1 MPMYPSQQWFD
12 RSIRIP
18 YELMEFVKRDTY
30 SLLIKGSAG
39 TGKTTLSLTILR
51 ALNITDNFFYI
62 CTRVSPKQLFL
73 YYPWIAKF
81 EQSQKELTTEASSSE
96 PYYPSSFEDARLD
109 EPESLFERI
118 TNELMD
124 VKAPLIII
132 DSWDAVASFM
142 DREARLNNE
151 RVLQTWRERAGAK
164 LIFINE
170 DSTDTSLDFVV
181 DGTVR
186 LKQRLYE
193 NIRIREILL
202 LKLRGVKINKPSYVF
217 TLDKGVFQSCETYNS
232 ADFVNESN
240 STIPYIT
247 RIQKKKKKKILS
259 PISGRGRFKTGYKEL
274 DVNLGG
280 GFPKKGIVVLEL
292 DQNINVAVV
301 MAFLSKIILN
311 FITTDNRIFF
321 YPVEGIDAISAISHL
336 KSYLSINPES
346 RTPKIFLLGNEA
358 TGLPDFMVSCYDN
371 KDSKKKLELFHNSV
385 VKERQ
390 KAPNRLFLSIM
401 ITDELH
407 KIDSEAKMKLFQFI
421 RKNIDLFIFVV
432 RDYKQT
438 HLAPARCDAYLR
450 FMIINGSLFLESIN
464 PLSFLLAVVTNKSKV
479 RPGIDL
485 ISMV

>member
-1 MPMYPSQQWFD
+1 MYSSQQWFD

-18 YELMEFVKRDTY
+18 YELMEFIKGDTY
-30 SLLIKGSAG
+30 SLLIKGRAG

-73 YYPWIAKF
+73 YYPWITKF
-81 EQSQKELTTEASSSE
+81 EQSQKELASEVSSSE
-96 PYYPSSFEDARLD
+96 AYYPSSFEDARLD

-132 DSWDAVASFM
+132 DSWDSVASFM

-170 DSTDTSLDFVV
+170 DPTDTSLDFVV

-186 LKQRLYE
+186 LKKRLYE

-240 STIPYIT
+240 STIPYVT
-247 RIQKKKKKKILS
+247 RIQKKKILS
-259 PISGRGRFKTGYKEL
+259 PISRRGRFKTGYREL
-274 DVNLGG
+274 DLNLGG

-292 DQNINVAVV
+292 DQNINTAVI

-311 FITTDNRIFF
+311 FITTDNPIFF
-321 YPVEGIDAISAISHL
+321 YPVEGIDAMSVISYL
-336 KSYLSINPES
+336 KSCLSTNPES
-346 RTPKIFLLGNEA
+346 RTSKIFWLGNEA
-358 TGLPDFMVSCYDN
+358 TGLPDFRVSYYDN
-371 KDSKKKLELFHNSV
+371 KDSKKQLELFHDTV

-390 KAPNRLFLSIM
+390 KAPNRLFLNIM
-401 ITDELH
+401 ITDQLH
-407 KIDSEAKMKLFQFI
+407 KINSEAKMKLFQFI
-421 RKNIDLFIFVV
+421 RQNFDLSVFVV
-432 RDYKQT
+432 RDHKQT
-438 HLAPARCDAYLR
+438 HLAPARCDAYLK
-450 FMIINGSLFLESIN
+450 FMIINGSLFLQSIN
-464 PLSFLLAVVTNKSKV
+464 PSSFLLAVVTNKSKV
-479 RPGIDL
+479 CPGIDV

>member
-1 MPMYPSQQWFD
+1 MYSSQQWFD

-18 YELMEFVKRDTY
+18 YELMEFIKGDTY
-30 SLLIKGSAG
+30 SLLIKGRAG

-73 YYPWIAKF
+73 YYPWITKF
-81 EQSQKELTTEASSSE
+81 EQSQKELASEVSSSE
-96 PYYPSSFEDARLD
+96 AYYPSSFEDARLD

-132 DSWDAVASFM
+132 DSWDSVASFM

-170 DSTDTSLDFVV
+170 DPTDTSLDFVV

-186 LKQRLYE
+186 LKKRLYE

-240 STIPYIT
+240 STIPYVT
-247 RIQKKKKKKILS
+247 RIQKKKILS
-259 PISGRGRFKTGYKEL
+259 PISRRGRFKTGYREL
-274 DVNLGG
+274 DLNLGG

-292 DQNINVAVV
+292 DQNINTAVI

-311 FITTDNRIFF
+311 FITTDNPIFF
-321 YPVEGIDAISAISHL
+321 YPVEGIDAMSVISYL

-346 RTPKIFLLGNEA
+346 RTPKIFWLGNEA
-358 TGLPDFMVSCYDN
+358 RGLPDFGVSCYDN
-371 KDSKKKLELFHNSV
+371 KDSKKQLELFHDTV

-390 KAPNRLFLSIM
+390 KAPNRLFLNIM
-401 ITDELH
+401 ITDQLH
-407 KIDSEAKMKLFQFI
+407 KINPEAKMKLFQLI
-421 RKNIDLFIFVV
+421 RQNFDLSVFVV

-438 HLAPARCDAYLR
+438 DLAPARCDAYLK
-450 FMIINGSLFLESIN
+450 FMIINGSLFLRSIN
-464 PLSFLLAVVTNKSKV
+464 PSSFLLAVVTNKSKV
-479 RPGIDL
+479 YPGIDV